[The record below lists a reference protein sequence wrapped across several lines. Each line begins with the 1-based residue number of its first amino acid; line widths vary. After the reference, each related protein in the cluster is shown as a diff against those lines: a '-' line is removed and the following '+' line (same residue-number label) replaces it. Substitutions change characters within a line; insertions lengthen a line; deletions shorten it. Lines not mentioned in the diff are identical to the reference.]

1 MSNRQPG
8 RPMKARPRILETA
21 CVLFLQQG
29 LDISLDE
36 IANEAGTTRQTLY
49 NHFPSKDALV
59 LETFNHLIEKMQPP
73 IAAILAQESMDLPQ
87 VLARFASVVQAHF
100 FSVDNVHFQRLM
112 VQLLLQKP
120 ELHAT
125 LRERNAGRVLQAFVK
140 MLEQARQHGQ
150 VQFADAQ
157 PQAMAFLGAVMGYPL
172 PAALLSDQWPMPE
185 QLQQMAEAAITA
197 FLLAWRYSPPAIT
210 E

>member
-1 MSNRQPG
+1 MINRQPG

-21 CVLFLQQG
+21 SVLFLQQG

-73 IAAILAQESMDLPQ
+73 IATILTQESVDLPQ

-100 FSVDNVHFQRLM
+100 SALRTCIFSGCWCNCCC
-112 VQLLLQKP
+112 
-120 ELHAT
+120 
-125 LRERNAGRVLQAFVK
+125 RNLSCTPRCAN
-140 MLEQARQHGQ
+140 
-150 VQFADAQ
+150 
-157 PQAMAFLGAVMGYPL
+157 AMPGECF
-172 PAALLSDQWPMPE
+172 
-185 QLQQMAEAAITA
+185 
-197 FLLAWRYSPPAIT
+197 RR
-210 E
+210 

>member
-1 MSNRQPG
+1 MINRQPG

-21 CVLFLQQG
+21 SVLFLQQG

-73 IAAILAQESMDLPQ
+73 IATILTQESVDLPQ

-100 FSVDNVHFQRLM
+100 FSVENVHFQRLL

-120 ELHAT
+120 ELYAT
-125 LRERNAGRVLQAFVK
+125 LRERNAGRVLQALARI
-140 MLEQARQHGQ
+140 LEQARQHGQ
-150 VQFADAQ
+150 INLSMRSRRRWHFWARLWGIRC
-157 PQAMAFLGAVMGYPL
+157 PRFCYPT
-172 PAALLSDQWPMPE
+172 SGRRRNNCN
-185 QLQQMAEAAITA
+185 T
-197 FLLAWRYSPPAIT
+197 
-210 E
+210 